1 MTHQKHNHSYKLHQ
15 LEALLNDEE
24 ISNLEVFELIRDRRS
39 RVLRAYRAGMNSL
52 RKKDG
57 TAPSSTDVSKKTIE
71 LLLEIEGAR
80 EELGAAIDA
89 IPRPKS

>member
-1 MTHQKHNHSYKLHQ
+1 MTYQKHNHSYKLQQ

-24 ISNLEVFELIRDRRS
+24 ISNLEVFELIKESRS
-39 RVLRAYRAGMNSL
+39 EVLRAHRNSINSL

-57 TAPSSTDVSKKTIE
+57 TAPSSTDVSEKTIE

-80 EELGAAIDA
+80 EELGAAIGA